1 MAKVSETKTIPRNQL
16 ENLRKSEV
24 VDMIITMRDDEGT
37 ANITKKLSETLLQFF
52 PDAWLTTA
60 TDISLVL
67 HLLDLFWGLIW
78 TCSIIEPGSS
88 ACHLAHTW
96 LALATLPWMVTEVK
110 LMDLKLVNARQ
121 FTHWSAKLKWNED
134 VRVKSK
140 SIRVIAVLPGNV
152 APSLDES
159 TLVGLIE
166 EVVAV
171 MKPLVKKRPEE
182 MAPVLTSVLV
192 ETPSVKE
199 FLANMPLLPEDDS
212 LSIINQ
218 AILEHQL
225 KVVGVEVRVNVLHQ
239 ATLQPAGHESVEVRV
254 NALHRLRHNQP
265 AIHLLTTQSDN
276 VHTTISELFTV
287 ILKVLNEIH
296 LNIESELFI
305 VQLVTELGRTF
316 LAATDANTQT
326 CASYAM
332 LEVTRLYGIRESGS
346 GEATPIG
353 SQAWEKLPY
362 HLQEMIYPLLTSKYT
377 LSTGNNRSSVTLPSP
392 IFGSDKAKT
401 FQQWLT
407 SWECSLVDLLQGE
420 RASQVFSACK
430 PILCRDTTTAIYLL
444 PSILIC
450 MLCETSDHHHQIT
463 TQVLSVMNQLQ
474 EKDKEEAALSIIS
487 IEIKQ
492 LAVLDYLSKW
502 SQKKRQAETQGKKG
516 RAAFVPSTQLHQVMS
531 FLEKIPADIL
541 AHISYQSHAYS
552 PALMHIEAYIKDNP
566 LQVKEHLCF
575 LQVSE
580 CFVLKSIER

>member
-1 MAKVSETKTIPRNQL
+1 MRVLNESE
-16 ENLRKSEV
+16 
-24 VDMIITMRDDEGT
+24 
-37 ANITKKLSETLLQFF
+37 
-52 PDAWLTTA
+52 
-60 TDISLVL
+60 
-67 HLLDLFWGLIW
+67 
-78 TCSIIEPGSS
+78 
-88 ACHLAHTW
+88 
-96 LALATLPWMVTEVK
+96 
-110 LMDLKLVNARQ
+110 
-121 FTHWSAKLKWNED
+121 
-134 VRVKSK
+134 
-140 SIRVIAVLPGNV
+140 
-152 APSLDES
+152 
-159 TLVGLIE
+159 
-166 EVVAV
+166 
-171 MKPLVKKRPEE
+171 RP
-182 MAPVLTSVLV
+182 P
-192 ETPSVKE
+192 P
-199 FLANMPLLPEDDS
+199 
-212 LSIINQ
+212 
-218 AILEHQL
+218 
-225 KVVGVEVRVNVLHQ
+225 

-254 NALHRLRHNQP
+254 NALHRLHYNQL

-287 ILKVLNEIH
+287 ILSECCEVEEEEEVQLTVSECVSGECREVEEEEEEVLNEIH

-305 VQLVTELGRTF
+305 VQLVTELGRAF
-316 LAATDANTQT
+316 LADTDANTQT

-353 SQAWEKLPY
+353 SQAWEKLSY

-430 PILCRDTTTAIYLL
+430 PILRRDTTTAIYLL

-474 EKDKEEAALSIIS
+474 EKDKDEAALSIIS

-541 AHISYQSHAYS
+541 AHTSYKSHAYS

-575 LQVSE
+575 LQCIYVSLDE
-580 CFVLKSIER
+580 PDGVAGVVAVRQDEPTLDQQVIQYL

>member
-1 MAKVSETKTIPRNQL
+1 MGKRYISPVSRKILASLKT
-16 ENLRKSEV
+16 
-24 VDMIITMRDDEGT
+24 
-37 ANITKKLSETLLQFF
+37 A
-52 PDAWLTTA
+52 
-60 TDISLVL
+60 
-67 HLLDLFWGLIW
+67 
-78 TCSIIEPGSS
+78 
-88 ACHLAHTW
+88 
-96 LALATLPWMVTEVK
+96 
-110 LMDLKLVNARQ
+110 LKLKDEEFYDIGCHAWTN
-121 FTHWSAKLKWNED
+121 FLYN
-134 VRVKSK
+134 
-140 SIRVIAVLPGNV
+140 
-152 APSLDES
+152 LDES

-225 KVVGVEVRVNVLHQ
+225 KVVGGSTEGQCREEEEEEVQLTVSECVSGECREVE
-239 ATLQPAGHESVEVRV
+239 EE
-254 NALHRLRHNQP
+254 
-265 AIHLLTTQSDN
+265 
-276 VHTTISELFTV
+276 EE
-287 ILKVLNEIH
+287 VLNEIH
-296 LNIESELFI
+296 LHIESELFI
-305 VQLVTELGRTF
+305 VQLVTELGRAF

-346 GEATPIG
+346 REATPIG
-353 SQAWEKLPY
+353 SQAWEKLSY
-362 HLQEMIYPLLTSKYT
+362 HLQEMIYPLLTSKYM

-420 RASQVFSACK
+420 RASQVFSAF
-430 PILCRDTTTAIYLL
+430 
-444 PSILIC
+444 
-450 MLCETSDHHHQIT
+450 
-463 TQVLSVMNQLQ
+463 LSVMNQLQ
-474 EKDKEEAALSIIS
+474 EKDKDEAALSIIS

-516 RAAFVPSTQLHQVMS
+516 RAAFIPSTQLHQVMS

-541 AHISYQSHAYS
+541 AHISYKSHAYS

>member
-1 MAKVSETKTIPRNQL
+1 
-16 ENLRKSEV
+16 
-24 VDMIITMRDDEGT
+24 
-37 ANITKKLSETLLQFF
+37 
-52 PDAWLTTA
+52 
-60 TDISLVL
+60 
-67 HLLDLFWGLIW
+67 
-78 TCSIIEPGSS
+78 
-88 ACHLAHTW
+88 
-96 LALATLPWMVTEVK
+96 
-110 LMDLKLVNARQ
+110 
-121 FTHWSAKLKWNED
+121 
-134 VRVKSK
+134 
-140 SIRVIAVLPGNV
+140 
-152 APSLDES
+152 
-159 TLVGLIE
+159 
-166 EVVAV
+166 
-171 MKPLVKKRPEE
+171 
-182 MAPVLTSVLV
+182 
-192 ETPSVKE
+192 
-199 FLANMPLLPEDDS
+199 MPLLPEDDS

-225 KVVGVEVRVNVLHQ
+225 KVVGGSTE
-239 ATLQPAGHESVEVRV
+239 E
-254 NALHRLRHNQP
+254 
-265 AIHLLTTQSDN
+265 
-276 VHTTISELFTV
+276 
-287 ILKVLNEIH
+287 VLNEIH

-305 VQLVTELGRTF
+305 VQLVTELGRAF
-316 LAATDANTQT
+316 LADTDANTQT

-332 LEVTRLYGIRESGS
+332 QEVTRLYGIRESGS
-346 GEATPIG
+346 REATPIG
-353 SQAWEKLPY
+353 SQAWEKLSY

-377 LSTGNNRSSVTLPSP
+377 LSTGNNHSSVTLPSP

-430 PILCRDTTTAIYLL
+430 PILHRDTTTAIYLL

-492 LAVLDYLSKW
+492 LAVLDYLSKCA
-502 SQKKRQAETQGKKG
+502 QKKRQAETQGKKG
-516 RAAFVPSTQLHQVMS
+516 RAAFIPSTQLHQVMS

-541 AHISYQSHAYS
+541 AHISYKSHAYS

>member
-1 MAKVSETKTIPRNQL
+1 MKGSQGREEGLQEIADYLSPRLLGILGFLDSKLVS
-16 ENLRKSEV
+16 SS
-24 VDMIITMRDDEGT
+24 TMYKEKRS
-37 ANITKKLSETLLQFF
+37 ALWSLSDL
-52 PDAWLTTA
+52 
-60 TDISLVL
+60 LVL
-67 HLLDLFWGLIW
+67 MGKRYI
-78 TCSIIEPGSS
+78 SPVSRKI
-88 ACHLAHTW
+88 LASLKT
-96 LALATLPWMVTEVK
+96 A
-110 LMDLKLVNARQ
+110 LKLKDEEFYDIGCHAWTN
-121 FTHWSAKLKWNED
+121 FLYN
-134 VRVKSK
+134 
-140 SIRVIAVLPGNV
+140 
-152 APSLDES
+152 LDES

-225 KVVGVEVRVNVLHQ
+225 KVVGGSTE
-239 ATLQPAGHESVEVRV
+239 
-254 NALHRLRHNQP
+254 
-265 AIHLLTTQSDN
+265 DN
-276 VHTTISELFTV
+276 VHTTISELFSV
-287 ILKVLNEIH
+287 ILSQCREVEEEEEVLNEIH

-305 VQLVTELGRTF
+305 VQLVTELGRAF

-332 LEVTRLYGIRESGS
+332 QEVTRLYGIRESGS
-346 GEATPIG
+346 RETTPID
-353 SQAWEKLPY
+353 SQAWEKLSY
-362 HLQEMIYPLLTSKYT
+362 HLQEIIYPLLTSKYM

-430 PILCRDTTTAIYLL
+430 PILRRDTTTAIYLL

-474 EKDKEEAALSIIS
+474 EKDKDEAALSIIS
-487 IEIKQ
+487 IEINWQ
-492 LAVLDYLSKW
+492 LSKW
-502 SQKKRQAETQGKKG
+502 SQKKRQAESQGKKG
-516 RAAFVPSTQLHQVMS
+516 RAAFIPSTQLHQVMS

-541 AHISYQSHAYS
+541 AHISYKSHAYS

-575 LQVSE
+575 LQQE
-580 CFVLKSIER
+580 WQQ

>member
-1 MAKVSETKTIPRNQL
+1 M
-16 ENLRKSEV
+16 
-24 VDMIITMRDDEGT
+24 
-37 ANITKKLSETLLQFF
+37 LSEAFCKWC
-52 PDAWLTTA
+52 D
-60 TDISLVL
+60 SGGGGGGGGSV
-67 HLLDLFWGLIW
+67 
-78 TCSIIEPGSS
+78 EPGSS

-96 LALATLPWMVTEVK
+96 LALATLPWMATEVK

-152 APSLDES
+152 APRWRCQVVRAALSEREAQVMPQIATCLYTIGDNIVLFSSLDES

-225 KVVGVEVRVNVLHQ
+225 KVVGVEVRVNALHQ

-287 ILKVLNEIH
+287 ILSECREVEEKEVQLTVSECVSEVLNEIH

-305 VQLVTELGRTF
+305 VQLVTELGRAF

-353 SQAWEKLPY
+353 SQAWEKLSY
-362 HLQEMIYPLLTSKYT
+362 HLQEMIYPLLTSKYM

-430 PILCRDTTTAIYLL
+430 PILRRDTTTANYLL
-444 PSILIC
+444 LSILIC

-474 EKDKEEAALSIIS
+474 EKDKDEAALSIIS

-516 RAAFVPSTQLHQVMS
+516 RAAFIPSTQLHQVMS

-541 AHISYQSHAYS
+541 AHTSYKSHAYS

>member
-1 MAKVSETKTIPRNQL
+1 MGKRYISPVSRKILASLKT
-16 ENLRKSEV
+16 
-24 VDMIITMRDDEGT
+24 
-37 ANITKKLSETLLQFF
+37 A
-52 PDAWLTTA
+52 
-60 TDISLVL
+60 
-67 HLLDLFWGLIW
+67 
-78 TCSIIEPGSS
+78 
-88 ACHLAHTW
+88 
-96 LALATLPWMVTEVK
+96 
-110 LMDLKLVNARQ
+110 LKLKDEEFYDIGCQAWTN
-121 FTHWSAKLKWNED
+121 FLYN
-134 VRVKSK
+134 
-140 SIRVIAVLPGNV
+140 
-152 APSLDES
+152 LDES

-225 KVVGVEVRVNVLHQ
+225 KVVGGS
-239 ATLQPAGHESVEVRV
+239 TEVRV

-276 VHTTISELFTV
+276 VHTTISELFSV
-287 ILKVLNEIH
+287 ILSQCREVEEEEEVLNEIH

-305 VQLVTELGRTF
+305 VQLVTELGRAF
-316 LAATDANTQT
+316 LADTDANTQT

-346 GEATPIG
+346 REATPIG
-353 SQAWEKLPY
+353 SQAWEKLSY
-362 HLQEMIYPLLTSKYT
+362 HLQEIIYPLLTSKYT

-430 PILCRDTTTAIYLL
+430 PILRRDTTTAIYLL

-450 MLCETSDHHHQIT
+450 MLCETSDHHQQIT

-492 LAVLDYLSKW
+492 LAVLDYLSKCA
-502 SQKKRQAETQGKKG
+502 QKKRQAETQGKKG
-516 RAAFVPSTQLHQVMS
+516 RAAFIPSTQLHQVMS

-541 AHISYQSHAYS
+541 AHTSYKSHAYS

>member
-1 MAKVSETKTIPRNQL
+1 MKGSQGREEGLQEIADYLSPRLLGILGFLDSKLVS
-16 ENLRKSEV
+16 SS
-24 VDMIITMRDDEGT
+24 TMYKEKRS
-37 ANITKKLSETLLQFF
+37 ALWSLSDL
-52 PDAWLTTA
+52 
-60 TDISLVL
+60 LVL
-67 HLLDLFWGLIW
+67 MGKRYI
-78 TCSIIEPGSS
+78 SPVSRKI
-88 ACHLAHTW
+88 LASLKT
-96 LALATLPWMVTEVK
+96 A
-110 LMDLKLVNARQ
+110 LKLKDEEFYDIGCHAWTN
-121 FTHWSAKLKWNED
+121 FLYN
-134 VRVKSK
+134 
-140 SIRVIAVLPGNV
+140 
-152 APSLDES
+152 LDES

-225 KVVGVEVRVNVLHQ
+225 KVVGGSTE
-239 ATLQPAGHESVEVRV
+239 
-254 NALHRLRHNQP
+254 
-265 AIHLLTTQSDN
+265 DN
-276 VHTTISELFTV
+276 VHTTISELFSV
-287 ILKVLNEIH
+287 ILSQCREVEEEEEVLNEIH

-305 VQLVTELGRTF
+305 VQLVTELGRAF

-332 LEVTRLYGIRESGS
+332 QEVTRLYGIRESGS
-346 GEATPIG
+346 RETTPID
-353 SQAWEKLPY
+353 SQAWEKLSY
-362 HLQEMIYPLLTSKYT
+362 HLQEIIYPLLTSKYM

-430 PILCRDTTTAIYLL
+430 PILRRDTTTAIYLL

-474 EKDKEEAALSIIS
+474 EKDKDEAALSIIS
-487 IEIKQ
+487 IEINWQ
-492 LAVLDYLSKW
+492 LSKW
-502 SQKKRQAETQGKKG
+502 SQKKRQAESQGKKG
-516 RAAFVPSTQLHQVMS
+516 RAAFIPSTQLHQVMS

-541 AHISYQSHAYS
+541 AHISYKSHAYS

-575 LQVSE
+575 LQCIYVSLDE
-580 CFVLKSIER
+580 PDGVAGVAAVRQDEPTLDQQVIQYL

>member
-1 MAKVSETKTIPRNQL
+1 MGKRYISPVSRKILASLKT
-16 ENLRKSEV
+16 
-24 VDMIITMRDDEGT
+24 
-37 ANITKKLSETLLQFF
+37 A
-52 PDAWLTTA
+52 
-60 TDISLVL
+60 
-67 HLLDLFWGLIW
+67 
-78 TCSIIEPGSS
+78 
-88 ACHLAHTW
+88 
-96 LALATLPWMVTEVK
+96 
-110 LMDLKLVNARQ
+110 LKLKDEEFYDIGCQAWTN
-121 FTHWSAKLKWNED
+121 FLYN
-134 VRVKSK
+134 
-140 SIRVIAVLPGNV
+140 
-152 APSLDES
+152 LDES

-225 KVVGVEVRVNVLHQ
+225 KVVGVEVRVNVLH
-239 ATLQPAGHESVEVRV
+239 
-254 NALHRLRHNQP
+254 RLRHNQL

-276 VHTTISELFTV
+276 VHTTISELFSV

-305 VQLVTELGRTF
+305 VQLVTELGRAF

-346 GEATPIG
+346 REPTPIG
-353 SQAWEKLPY
+353 SQAWEKLSY
-362 HLQEMIYPLLTSKYT
+362 HLQEIIYPLLTSKYT

-401 FQQWLT
+401 FQQ
-407 SWECSLVDLLQGE
+407 
-420 RASQVFSACK
+420 
-430 PILCRDTTTAIYLL
+430 
-444 PSILIC
+444 
-450 MLCETSDHHHQIT
+450 
-463 TQVLSVMNQLQ
+463 
-474 EKDKEEAALSIIS
+474 
-487 IEIKQ
+487 Q

-502 SQKKRQAETQGKKG
+502 SQKKRQAESQGKKG

-541 AHISYQSHAYS
+541 AHTSYKSHAYS

>member
-1 MAKVSETKTIPRNQL
+1 MGKRYISPVSRKILASLKT
-16 ENLRKSEV
+16 
-24 VDMIITMRDDEGT
+24 
-37 ANITKKLSETLLQFF
+37 A
-52 PDAWLTTA
+52 
-60 TDISLVL
+60 
-67 HLLDLFWGLIW
+67 
-78 TCSIIEPGSS
+78 
-88 ACHLAHTW
+88 
-96 LALATLPWMVTEVK
+96 
-110 LMDLKLVNARQ
+110 LKLKDEEFYDIGYHAWTN
-121 FTHWSAKLKWNED
+121 FLYN
-134 VRVKSK
+134 
-140 SIRVIAVLPGNV
+140 
-152 APSLDES
+152 LDES

-225 KVVGVEVRVNVLHQ
+225 KVVG
-239 ATLQPAGHESVEVRV
+239 
-254 NALHRLRHNQP
+254 
-265 AIHLLTTQSDN
+265 
-276 VHTTISELFTV
+276 
-287 ILKVLNEIH
+287 
-296 LNIESELFI
+296 ESERPHTGYITTSQPYTSSL
-305 VQLVTELGRTF
+305 LS
-316 LAATDANTQT
+316 QT
-326 CASYAM
+326 MFTPQSQNSSV
-332 LEVTRLYGIRESGS
+332 LSSEVTRLYGIRESGS
-346 GEATPIG
+346 REATPIG
-353 SQAWEKLPY
+353 SQAWEKLSY
-362 HLQEMIYPLLTSKYT
+362 HLQEIIYPLLTSKYM

-430 PILCRDTTTAIYLL
+430 PILRRDTTTANYLL

-450 MLCETSDHHHQIT
+450 MLCETSDHQQQIT

-502 SQKKRQAETQGKKG
+502 AQKKRQAETQGKKG
-516 RAAFVPSTQLHQVMS
+516 RAAFIPSTQLHQVMS

-541 AHISYQSHAYS
+541 AHTSYKSHAYS

>member
-1 MAKVSETKTIPRNQL
+1 MGKRYISPVSRKILASLKT
-16 ENLRKSEV
+16 
-24 VDMIITMRDDEGT
+24 
-37 ANITKKLSETLLQFF
+37 A
-52 PDAWLTTA
+52 
-60 TDISLVL
+60 
-67 HLLDLFWGLIW
+67 
-78 TCSIIEPGSS
+78 
-88 ACHLAHTW
+88 
-96 LALATLPWMVTEVK
+96 
-110 LMDLKLVNARQ
+110 LKLKDEEFYDIGCQAWTN
-121 FTHWSAKLKWNED
+121 FLYN
-134 VRVKSK
+134 
-140 SIRVIAVLPGNV
+140 
-152 APSLDES
+152 LDES

-225 KVVGVEVRVNVLHQ
+225 KVVGESERPPP

-305 VQLVTELGRTF
+305 VQLVTELGRAF
-316 LAATDANTQT
+316 LADTDANTQT

-362 HLQEMIYPLLTSKYT
+362 HLQEIIYPLLTSKYM

-430 PILCRDTTTAIYLL
+430 PILRRDTTTAIYLL

-450 MLCETSDHHHQIT
+450 MLCETSDHHQQIT

-474 EKDKEEAALSIIS
+474 EKDKDEAALSIIS

-492 LAVLDYLSKW
+492 LAVETVFSALDYLSKW

-516 RAAFVPSTQLHQVMS
+516 RAAFIPSTQLHQVMS

-541 AHISYQSHAYS
+541 AHTSYKSHAYS

-566 LQVKEHLCF
+566 LQVKEHLLF